1 MCDSLRFDGMQ
12 WTTARPFGRDLVEP
26 VIGYREW
33 VLIGEDLL
41 SPLARTPWTAGT
53 MQAECLSSCRGA
65 RGLWREASAHDGP
78 APDPGCVCGLYA
90 LFAPPRG
97 SGRERL
103 ALVRG
108 AVALWGRIELHE
120 RGMRAEFAR
129 IVTLALPRSRRTA
142 EVVRESAERLEV
154 QAVPAKELEIAAL
167 AHGRP
172 LEPSLIPT

>member
-1 MCDSLRFDGMQ
+1 VTAYDLVAMER
-12 WTTARPFGRDLVEP
+12 TTVTAHGRELVEP

-33 VLIGEDLL
+33 VLVGKELL
-41 SPLARTPWTAGT
+41 SPLARTPWTAGV
-53 MQAECLSSCRGA
+53 MQAECLPSCRGA
-65 RGLWREASAHDGP
+65 RGLWREASEHFGP
-78 APDPGCVCGLYA
+78 APDPACVCGLYA
-90 LFAPPRG
+90 LFAPPKRG
-97 SGRERL
+97 GRDRL

-129 IVTLALPRSRRTA
+129 IVTLALPSSRRSQRA
-142 EVVRESAERLEV
+142 VRESAERLEV
-154 QAVPAKELEIAAL
+154 EAVQAKDLEPAAL